1 MGVGGESGGLAG
13 KDKDSGVSRSSSG
26 CISDGSV
33 VEECA
38 RVLKGVVGGMS
49 VKQSHLVGALKA
61 LARLMQVRSCGS
73 PAT

>member
-1 MGVGGESGGLAG
+1 VGR
-13 KDKDSGVSRSSSG
+13 DTDSGIRRSSSG
-26 CISDGSV
+26 CISDGNV

-38 RVLKGVVGGMS
+38 RVLKGVVVGVS